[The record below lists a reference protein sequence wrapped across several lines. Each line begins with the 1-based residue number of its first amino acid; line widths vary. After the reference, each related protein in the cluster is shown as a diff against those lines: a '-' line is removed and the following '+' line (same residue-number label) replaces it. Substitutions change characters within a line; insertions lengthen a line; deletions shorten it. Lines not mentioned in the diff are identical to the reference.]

1 MDVNRDK
8 REESALK
15 EELGSLFDGRK
26 ESAAKIRE
34 AAKKAAELAEFCGI
48 SGIVAMK
55 EWADSPDNSS
65 AELSCGVDL
74 LARGRDLDTFSR
86 KLAAVADRVEGKKE
100 EEK

>member
-8 REESALK
+8 REGINLE
-15 EELGSLFDGRK
+15 EELGSLFDGWK

-34 AAKKAAELAEFCGI
+34 AAKKAAELAEFCGL

-55 EWADSPDNSS
+55 EWADNPENSS

-74 LARGRDLDTFSR
+74 LARGRDLDSFSR
-86 KLAAVADRVEGKKE
+86 KLADVAARVEGKEAGK
-100 EEK
+100 